1 MHEEIIDFYEFVQ
14 KNNNKK
20 IKDLV
25 IDKISNLIKAL
36 RPNCNILIF
45 GSHVT
50 GLSLPNSD
58 VDISIVN
65 IIDDKIDFLRQ
76 LQTKIINSEMA

>member
-1 MHEEIIDFYEFVQ
+1 MQ
-14 KNNNKK
+14 LNNNKK

-25 IDKISNLIKAL
+25 INKISGLIKAL
-36 RPNCNILIF
+36 RPNCTILIF

-76 LQTKIINSEMA
+76 LQSKIISSD